1 MYDGYWPVTEKTWT
15 CCSAAAF
22 LMSSF
27 SPAETQLVWKMF
39 NVPAF
44 PVTIQ
49 TAFVVFL
56 VASPRKTVIMQTAF
70 VVGGCASRR
79 TTGSVRDFGSVVSRT
94 VSELRVVF
102 ETFYVPDMKV
112 AIRLAECA

>member
-22 LMSSF
+22 FMSSF
-27 SPAETQLVWKMF
+27 SPAETQLVWEMF

-44 PVTIQ
+44 PVTI
-49 TAFVVFL
+49 
-56 VASPRKTVIMQTAF
+56 QTAF

-79 TTGSVRDFGSVVSRT
+79 TTGSVRDSGNVVSRT
-94 VSELRVVF
+94 VSVLRVVF